1 MRNGRPVE
9 NVGSRTV
16 ECEAVRRFQ
25 ILVIVQSIGDS
36 NQSAQQGQVRGA
48 LIPVVINIDR
58 GSSFPK
64 SKVLYHSEYESLLST
79 IETID

>member
-1 MRNGRPVE
+1 M
-9 NVGSRTV
+9 
-16 ECEAVRRFQ
+16 
-25 ILVIVQSIGDS
+25 IVQSIGDS

-48 LIPVVINIDR
+48 LVPVVINIDR